1 MNIGLIRM
9 RHTPYGGAE
18 VFASRFIE
26 GLIEKGHICHIF
38 ASEWNSADKKG
49 LRFHKV
55 AIIRGLSFLKV
66 LSFAINSYRAVKK
79 EHLDMIISFDK
90 TLCQDIYRAGD
101 GCHREWL
108 FQRSKIISPFKRLFT
123 HISPLHIAHL
133 FLERRLLT
141 SKRLRFIIA
150 NSNRVKEDLIK
161 HYKLPDEKIYVIY
174 NGINLKKFNL
184 AKRDELRKTY
194 RTSFGFSPDHIVLL
208 FVGSGFE
215 RKGLLYLM
223 KALASLIK
231 NEKVAF
237 KLLVVGKGNINKYR
251 KISNKIGIGDDV
263 IFAGPVEDTLG
274 YYFAGDIFV
283 LPTIY
288 EPFSNA
294 CIEGMAACL
303 PIVTSRINGA
313 SEILSDE
320 VDGSIIESPTNPD
333 DIVKG
338 LIPFIDAKKR
348 RLAGIAARK
357 KVEEYTIERNVNK
370 FIELINTAI

>member
-1 MNIGLIRM
+1 M

-18 VFASRFIE
+18 VFVSRFME
-26 GLIEKGHICHIF
+26 GLIEKGHTCHIF
-38 ASEWNSADKKG
+38 ASEWKSAQKKG
-49 LRFHKV
+49 LIFHKV

-66 LSFAINSYRAVKK
+66 LSFAINSYRAVKD

-108 FQRSKIISPFKRLFT
+108 LQRSKIISPFKRLFT

-150 NSNRVKEDLIK
+150 NSNRVKKDLIK
-161 HYKLPDEKIYVIY
+161 HYKLPEEKIYVIY

-184 AKRDELRKTY
+184 VKRDEIRKTY
-194 RTSFGFSPDHIVLL
+194 RASLGLSPDNIVLL

-215 RKGLLYLM
+215 RKGLLYLI

-251 KISNKIGIGDDV
+251 KISKKIGTGDDV
-263 IFAGPVEDTLG
+263 IFTGPVEDTLG

-313 SEILSDE
+313 SEILSEE

-370 FIELINTAI
+370 FIELINRAI